1 MKQFFLK
8 NGVRSL
14 HIPVVPNK
22 EGSTK
27 TSDQTVNVV
36 MSVLMEKKNHPVIV
50 HCNQGKVGFHFRS
63 SVLSVPYL
71 TLLTSTVRVP

>member
-1 MKQFFLK
+1 
-8 NGVRSL
+8 
-14 HIPVVPNK
+14 
-22 EGSTK
+22 
-27 TSDQTVNVV
+27 VV